1 MSTLTEL
8 MAHQSEIVDRLQE
21 LEQEILDAGGE
32 VTDEQDEEY
41 DRLLDELLSVEGS
54 VEEKIDGYGAVMTE
68 LEQEIEAIKGREKP
82 IKEMKKNLRN
92 RRKAL
97 ERNRS
102 KMKDRL
108 MHYLRE
114 MDEERVEGENFRF
127 RRQGNGGK
135 RSINIQDGVH
145 PEDVPDRFTKQ
156 KFDFIEIRASL
167 KELNTLQQEYERLRE
182 EYEEATQKVENGED
196 LKAEPEKIAEAA
208 ESVLGDLRDLRES
221 VGQFAGLEERGE
233 HIRKY

>member
-8 MAHQSEIVDRLQE
+8 MAHQSEIVGRLQE
-21 LEQEILDAGGE
+21 LEQEIMDAGGE

-41 DRLLDELLSVEGS
+41 DRLLDKLLAVEGG

-68 LEQEIEAIKGREKP
+68 LEQEIEAIRGREKP
-82 IKEMKKNLRN
+82 IKEMKENLLN

-108 MHYLRE
+108 MHYLRQ
-114 MDEERVEGENFRF
+114 MDEKRVEGQNFRF
-127 RRQGNGGK
+127 RRQTNGGK

-145 PEDVPDRFTKQ
+145 PEDVPERFTKR
-156 KFDFIEIRASL
+156 KFDFTEIRASL

-182 EYEEATQKVENGED
+182 EYEEETQKVEDGED
-196 LKAEPEKIAEAA
+196 PKAEPEKIAEAA
-208 ESVLGDLRDLRES
+208 ESVLEDLRDLRES
-221 VGQFAGLEERGE
+221 VGQFAELEERGE